1 MVLFSKKVQALKS
14 VDTVNVSLKVI
25 ADFPYA
31 RTNNAGK
38 PAIICTAC

>member
-1 MVLFSKKVQALKS
+1 MVLFSKKVQASKS

-31 RTNNAGK
+31 RTNNSWLAS
-38 PAIICTAC
+38 IICKAC